1 AHTFTEKM
9 LIMFVAINGIPKC
22 MYCMHMKG
30 VTSWGSGWLGA
41 AVCQQHMV
49 SAAFIEL
56 RFCSM
61 GRANPRWL
69 LCVQGQGHTQPNL
82 FSCRPR
88 IKQPKVLGTLTHL
101 EQLGSPSCSSYSY
114 SSFNFQ
120 IERLTTADG
129 QNLPLA
135 YPQEIVS
142 DGSLAQQ
149 QALTMEAAHPI
160 SSPRSCPDSGGT
172 YPEADAIIGD
182 EKLMLEKLHFQTVL
196 VINPV
201 FLGLVV
207 TEKEQGGQVIFILR
221 GKYAEPAEDLVS
233 KYGMDAIP
241 GTYSLYFTL
250 WHYLDD
256 EYASQK
262 KHKDLCVGD
271 EELANVYMDM
281 NYFGY
286 LENMTSVSGF
296 RLALVCVASALPAP
310 FSCLLRDAASVG
322 AVSSLLQACMRMDRW
337 ISYGECKH
345 SQQVGQSRTSG
356 VLAFVNLPEISMVL
370 DFVVGFCDV
379 KHATE
384 ELDRWSM
391 ALATLL
397 LGEAPTS
404 CAEAKTLK
412 NQKDLLTGQPITA
425 EGSSEP
431 PGRLSN
437 NMTQLDTDSLEKQG
451 KIETVYHRA
460 AAYPGVKMV
469 SESHHEALAAPPAT
483 TVAAA
488 PPSNVTEPAS
498 PGGGGGKEDAFSK
511 LKEKFMNELNKIP
524 LPPWALIAIAI
535 VAVLLILTC
544 CFCLCKKCLFKKKN
558 KKKGKEKGGK
568 NAINMKDVKD
578 LGKSM
583 KDQALKD
590 DDAETGLT
598 DGEEKEEAKE
608 VEKLG
613 KIQYSL
619 DYDFQNNQLLVG
631 IIQAAELPALDM
643 GGTSDPYVKVFL
655 LPDKK
660 KKYETKVHRKT
671 LNPVFNE
678 QFTFK
683 VPYSELGGKT
693 LVMAVYDFDRFSKH
707 DIIGEYKVAMN
718 TVDFGHVTE
727 EWRDLQSAEKEEQE
741 KLGDI
746 CFSLRYVPT
755 AGKLTVVILEAKNL
769 KKMDVGGLSDP
780 YVKIHLMQNGKRLKK
795 KKTTIKKNTL
805 NPYYNESFSF
815 EVPFEQIQKVQIVVT
830 VLDYDKIGKN
840 DAIGKVFVGYNSTG
854 AELRHWSDMLA
865 NPRRP
870 IAQWHTLQPEEEVDA
885 MLAVK
890 K

>member
-1 AHTFTEKM
+1 
-9 LIMFVAINGIPKC
+9 
-22 MYCMHMKG
+22 
-30 VTSWGSGWLGA
+30 
-41 AVCQQHMV
+41 
-49 SAAFIEL
+49 
-56 RFCSM
+56 
-61 GRANPRWL
+61 
-69 LCVQGQGHTQPNL
+69 
-82 FSCRPR
+82 
-88 IKQPKVLGTLTHL
+88 
-101 EQLGSPSCSSYSY
+101 
-114 SSFNFQ
+114 
-120 IERLTTADG
+120 
-129 QNLPLA
+129 
-135 YPQEIVS
+135 
-142 DGSLAQQ
+142 
-149 QALTMEAAHPI
+149 
-160 SSPRSCPDSGGT
+160 
-172 YPEADAIIGD
+172 
-182 EKLMLEKLHFQTVL
+182 
-196 VINPV
+196 
-201 FLGLVV
+201 
-207 TEKEQGGQVIFILR
+207 
-221 GKYAEPAEDLVS
+221 
-233 KYGMDAIP
+233 
-241 GTYSLYFTL
+241 
-250 WHYLDD
+250 
-256 EYASQK
+256 
-262 KHKDLCVGD
+262 
-271 EELANVYMDM
+271 
-281 NYFGY
+281 
-286 LENMTSVSGF
+286 
-296 RLALVCVASALPAP
+296 
-310 FSCLLRDAASVG
+310 
-322 AVSSLLQACMRMDRW
+322 
-337 ISYGECKH
+337 
-345 SQQVGQSRTSG
+345 
-356 VLAFVNLPEISMVL
+356 
-370 DFVVGFCDV
+370 
-379 KHATE
+379 
-384 ELDRWSM
+384 
-391 ALATLL
+391 
-397 LGEAPTS
+397 
-404 CAEAKTLK
+404 
-412 NQKDLLTGQPITA
+412 
-425 EGSSEP
+425 
-431 PGRLSN
+431 
-437 NMTQLDTDSLEKQG
+437 
-451 KIETVYHRA
+451 
-460 AAYPGVKMV
+460 MV

-488 PPSNVTEPAS
+488 PPKKITNVTAPAS

-578 LGKSM
+578 LGKTM
-583 KDQALKD
+583 KDQD

-598 DGEEKEEAKE
+598 DGEEKEEPKE

>member
-1 AHTFTEKM
+1 
-9 LIMFVAINGIPKC
+9 
-22 MYCMHMKG
+22 
-30 VTSWGSGWLGA
+30 
-41 AVCQQHMV
+41 
-49 SAAFIEL
+49 
-56 RFCSM
+56 
-61 GRANPRWL
+61 
-69 LCVQGQGHTQPNL
+69 
-82 FSCRPR
+82 
-88 IKQPKVLGTLTHL
+88 
-101 EQLGSPSCSSYSY
+101 
-114 SSFNFQ
+114 
-120 IERLTTADG
+120 
-129 QNLPLA
+129 
-135 YPQEIVS
+135 
-142 DGSLAQQ
+142 
-149 QALTMEAAHPI
+149 
-160 SSPRSCPDSGGT
+160 
-172 YPEADAIIGD
+172 
-182 EKLMLEKLHFQTVL
+182 
-196 VINPV
+196 
-201 FLGLVV
+201 
-207 TEKEQGGQVIFILR
+207 
-221 GKYAEPAEDLVS
+221 
-233 KYGMDAIP
+233 
-241 GTYSLYFTL
+241 
-250 WHYLDD
+250 
-256 EYASQK
+256 
-262 KHKDLCVGD
+262 
-271 EELANVYMDM
+271 
-281 NYFGY
+281 
-286 LENMTSVSGF
+286 
-296 RLALVCVASALPAP
+296 
-310 FSCLLRDAASVG
+310 
-322 AVSSLLQACMRMDRW
+322 
-337 ISYGECKH
+337 
-345 SQQVGQSRTSG
+345 
-356 VLAFVNLPEISMVL
+356 
-370 DFVVGFCDV
+370 
-379 KHATE
+379 
-384 ELDRWSM
+384 
-391 ALATLL
+391 
-397 LGEAPTS
+397 
-404 CAEAKTLK
+404 
-412 NQKDLLTGQPITA
+412 
-425 EGSSEP
+425 
-431 PGRLSN
+431 
-437 NMTQLDTDSLEKQG
+437 
-451 KIETVYHRA
+451 
-460 AAYPGVKMV
+460 MV

-488 PPSNVTEPAS
+488 PPSNVTEPAT
-498 PGGGGGKEDAFSK
+498 PGGGSGKEDAFSK

-578 LGKSM
+578 LGKTM
-583 KDQALKD
+583 KDQD

-598 DGEEKEEAKE
+598 DGEEKEEPKE

>member
-1 AHTFTEKM
+1 
-9 LIMFVAINGIPKC
+9 
-22 MYCMHMKG
+22 
-30 VTSWGSGWLGA
+30 
-41 AVCQQHMV
+41 
-49 SAAFIEL
+49 
-56 RFCSM
+56 
-61 GRANPRWL
+61 
-69 LCVQGQGHTQPNL
+69 
-82 FSCRPR
+82 
-88 IKQPKVLGTLTHL
+88 
-101 EQLGSPSCSSYSY
+101 
-114 SSFNFQ
+114 
-120 IERLTTADG
+120 
-129 QNLPLA
+129 
-135 YPQEIVS
+135 
-142 DGSLAQQ
+142 
-149 QALTMEAAHPI
+149 
-160 SSPRSCPDSGGT
+160 
-172 YPEADAIIGD
+172 
-182 EKLMLEKLHFQTVL
+182 
-196 VINPV
+196 
-201 FLGLVV
+201 
-207 TEKEQGGQVIFILR
+207 
-221 GKYAEPAEDLVS
+221 
-233 KYGMDAIP
+233 
-241 GTYSLYFTL
+241 
-250 WHYLDD
+250 
-256 EYASQK
+256 
-262 KHKDLCVGD
+262 
-271 EELANVYMDM
+271 
-281 NYFGY
+281 
-286 LENMTSVSGF
+286 
-296 RLALVCVASALPAP
+296 
-310 FSCLLRDAASVG
+310 
-322 AVSSLLQACMRMDRW
+322 
-337 ISYGECKH
+337 
-345 SQQVGQSRTSG
+345 
-356 VLAFVNLPEISMVL
+356 
-370 DFVVGFCDV
+370 
-379 KHATE
+379 
-384 ELDRWSM
+384 
-391 ALATLL
+391 
-397 LGEAPTS
+397 
-404 CAEAKTLK
+404 
-412 NQKDLLTGQPITA
+412 
-425 EGSSEP
+425 
-431 PGRLSN
+431 
-437 NMTQLDTDSLEKQG
+437 
-451 KIETVYHRA
+451 
-460 AAYPGVKMV
+460 MV

-483 TVAAA
+483 TVAPA

-583 KDQALKD
+583 KDQD

>member
-1 AHTFTEKM
+1 
-9 LIMFVAINGIPKC
+9 
-22 MYCMHMKG
+22 
-30 VTSWGSGWLGA
+30 
-41 AVCQQHMV
+41 
-49 SAAFIEL
+49 
-56 RFCSM
+56 
-61 GRANPRWL
+61 
-69 LCVQGQGHTQPNL
+69 
-82 FSCRPR
+82 
-88 IKQPKVLGTLTHL
+88 
-101 EQLGSPSCSSYSY
+101 
-114 SSFNFQ
+114 
-120 IERLTTADG
+120 
-129 QNLPLA
+129 
-135 YPQEIVS
+135 
-142 DGSLAQQ
+142 
-149 QALTMEAAHPI
+149 
-160 SSPRSCPDSGGT
+160 
-172 YPEADAIIGD
+172 
-182 EKLMLEKLHFQTVL
+182 
-196 VINPV
+196 
-201 FLGLVV
+201 
-207 TEKEQGGQVIFILR
+207 
-221 GKYAEPAEDLVS
+221 
-233 KYGMDAIP
+233 
-241 GTYSLYFTL
+241 
-250 WHYLDD
+250 
-256 EYASQK
+256 
-262 KHKDLCVGD
+262 
-271 EELANVYMDM
+271 
-281 NYFGY
+281 
-286 LENMTSVSGF
+286 
-296 RLALVCVASALPAP
+296 
-310 FSCLLRDAASVG
+310 
-322 AVSSLLQACMRMDRW
+322 
-337 ISYGECKH
+337 
-345 SQQVGQSRTSG
+345 
-356 VLAFVNLPEISMVL
+356 
-370 DFVVGFCDV
+370 
-379 KHATE
+379 
-384 ELDRWSM
+384 
-391 ALATLL
+391 
-397 LGEAPTS
+397 
-404 CAEAKTLK
+404 
-412 NQKDLLTGQPITA
+412 
-425 EGSSEP
+425 
-431 PGRLSN
+431 
-437 NMTQLDTDSLEKQG
+437 
-451 KIETVYHRA
+451 
-460 AAYPGVKMV
+460 MV

-583 KDQALKD
+583 KDQD

>member
-1 AHTFTEKM
+1 
-9 LIMFVAINGIPKC
+9 
-22 MYCMHMKG
+22 
-30 VTSWGSGWLGA
+30 
-41 AVCQQHMV
+41 
-49 SAAFIEL
+49 
-56 RFCSM
+56 
-61 GRANPRWL
+61 
-69 LCVQGQGHTQPNL
+69 
-82 FSCRPR
+82 
-88 IKQPKVLGTLTHL
+88 
-101 EQLGSPSCSSYSY
+101 
-114 SSFNFQ
+114 
-120 IERLTTADG
+120 
-129 QNLPLA
+129 
-135 YPQEIVS
+135 
-142 DGSLAQQ
+142 
-149 QALTMEAAHPI
+149 
-160 SSPRSCPDSGGT
+160 
-172 YPEADAIIGD
+172 
-182 EKLMLEKLHFQTVL
+182 
-196 VINPV
+196 
-201 FLGLVV
+201 
-207 TEKEQGGQVIFILR
+207 
-221 GKYAEPAEDLVS
+221 
-233 KYGMDAIP
+233 
-241 GTYSLYFTL
+241 
-250 WHYLDD
+250 
-256 EYASQK
+256 
-262 KHKDLCVGD
+262 
-271 EELANVYMDM
+271 
-281 NYFGY
+281 
-286 LENMTSVSGF
+286 
-296 RLALVCVASALPAP
+296 
-310 FSCLLRDAASVG
+310 
-322 AVSSLLQACMRMDRW
+322 
-337 ISYGECKH
+337 
-345 SQQVGQSRTSG
+345 
-356 VLAFVNLPEISMVL
+356 
-370 DFVVGFCDV
+370 
-379 KHATE
+379 
-384 ELDRWSM
+384 
-391 ALATLL
+391 
-397 LGEAPTS
+397 
-404 CAEAKTLK
+404 
-412 NQKDLLTGQPITA
+412 
-425 EGSSEP
+425 
-431 PGRLSN
+431 
-437 NMTQLDTDSLEKQG
+437 
-451 KIETVYHRA
+451 
-460 AAYPGVKMV
+460 MV

-488 PPSNVTEPAS
+488 LPSNVTEPAA
-498 PGGGGGKEDAFSK
+498 PGGGGGKEDAFSN
-511 LKEKFMNELNKIP
+511 LKKKFMNELNKIP

-578 LGKSM
+578 LGKTM
-583 KDQALKD
+583 KDQD

-598 DGEEKEEAKE
+598 DGEEKEEPKE

>member
-1 AHTFTEKM
+1 
-9 LIMFVAINGIPKC
+9 
-22 MYCMHMKG
+22 
-30 VTSWGSGWLGA
+30 
-41 AVCQQHMV
+41 
-49 SAAFIEL
+49 
-56 RFCSM
+56 
-61 GRANPRWL
+61 
-69 LCVQGQGHTQPNL
+69 
-82 FSCRPR
+82 
-88 IKQPKVLGTLTHL
+88 
-101 EQLGSPSCSSYSY
+101 
-114 SSFNFQ
+114 
-120 IERLTTADG
+120 
-129 QNLPLA
+129 
-135 YPQEIVS
+135 
-142 DGSLAQQ
+142 
-149 QALTMEAAHPI
+149 
-160 SSPRSCPDSGGT
+160 
-172 YPEADAIIGD
+172 
-182 EKLMLEKLHFQTVL
+182 
-196 VINPV
+196 
-201 FLGLVV
+201 
-207 TEKEQGGQVIFILR
+207 
-221 GKYAEPAEDLVS
+221 
-233 KYGMDAIP
+233 
-241 GTYSLYFTL
+241 
-250 WHYLDD
+250 
-256 EYASQK
+256 
-262 KHKDLCVGD
+262 
-271 EELANVYMDM
+271 
-281 NYFGY
+281 
-286 LENMTSVSGF
+286 
-296 RLALVCVASALPAP
+296 
-310 FSCLLRDAASVG
+310 
-322 AVSSLLQACMRMDRW
+322 
-337 ISYGECKH
+337 
-345 SQQVGQSRTSG
+345 
-356 VLAFVNLPEISMVL
+356 
-370 DFVVGFCDV
+370 
-379 KHATE
+379 
-384 ELDRWSM
+384 
-391 ALATLL
+391 
-397 LGEAPTS
+397 
-404 CAEAKTLK
+404 
-412 NQKDLLTGQPITA
+412 
-425 EGSSEP
+425 
-431 PGRLSN
+431 
-437 NMTQLDTDSLEKQG
+437 
-451 KIETVYHRA
+451 
-460 AAYPGVKMV
+460 MV

-483 TVAAA
+483 TIAAA

-598 DGEEKEEAKE
+598 DGEEKEEPKE

-683 VPYSELGGKT
+683 VVPYSELGGKT

>member
-1 AHTFTEKM
+1 
-9 LIMFVAINGIPKC
+9 
-22 MYCMHMKG
+22 
-30 VTSWGSGWLGA
+30 
-41 AVCQQHMV
+41 
-49 SAAFIEL
+49 
-56 RFCSM
+56 
-61 GRANPRWL
+61 
-69 LCVQGQGHTQPNL
+69 
-82 FSCRPR
+82 
-88 IKQPKVLGTLTHL
+88 
-101 EQLGSPSCSSYSY
+101 
-114 SSFNFQ
+114 
-120 IERLTTADG
+120 
-129 QNLPLA
+129 
-135 YPQEIVS
+135 
-142 DGSLAQQ
+142 
-149 QALTMEAAHPI
+149 
-160 SSPRSCPDSGGT
+160 
-172 YPEADAIIGD
+172 
-182 EKLMLEKLHFQTVL
+182 
-196 VINPV
+196 
-201 FLGLVV
+201 
-207 TEKEQGGQVIFILR
+207 
-221 GKYAEPAEDLVS
+221 
-233 KYGMDAIP
+233 
-241 GTYSLYFTL
+241 
-250 WHYLDD
+250 
-256 EYASQK
+256 
-262 KHKDLCVGD
+262 
-271 EELANVYMDM
+271 
-281 NYFGY
+281 
-286 LENMTSVSGF
+286 
-296 RLALVCVASALPAP
+296 
-310 FSCLLRDAASVG
+310 
-322 AVSSLLQACMRMDRW
+322 
-337 ISYGECKH
+337 
-345 SQQVGQSRTSG
+345 
-356 VLAFVNLPEISMVL
+356 
-370 DFVVGFCDV
+370 
-379 KHATE
+379 
-384 ELDRWSM
+384 
-391 ALATLL
+391 
-397 LGEAPTS
+397 
-404 CAEAKTLK
+404 
-412 NQKDLLTGQPITA
+412 
-425 EGSSEP
+425 
-431 PGRLSN
+431 
-437 NMTQLDTDSLEKQG
+437 
-451 KIETVYHRA
+451 
-460 AAYPGVKMV
+460 MV

-498 PGGGGGKEDAFSK
+498 PGGGGGGKEDAFSK

-583 KDQALKD
+583 KDQD

>member
-1 AHTFTEKM
+1 
-9 LIMFVAINGIPKC
+9 
-22 MYCMHMKG
+22 
-30 VTSWGSGWLGA
+30 
-41 AVCQQHMV
+41 
-49 SAAFIEL
+49 
-56 RFCSM
+56 
-61 GRANPRWL
+61 
-69 LCVQGQGHTQPNL
+69 
-82 FSCRPR
+82 
-88 IKQPKVLGTLTHL
+88 
-101 EQLGSPSCSSYSY
+101 
-114 SSFNFQ
+114 
-120 IERLTTADG
+120 
-129 QNLPLA
+129 
-135 YPQEIVS
+135 
-142 DGSLAQQ
+142 
-149 QALTMEAAHPI
+149 
-160 SSPRSCPDSGGT
+160 
-172 YPEADAIIGD
+172 
-182 EKLMLEKLHFQTVL
+182 
-196 VINPV
+196 
-201 FLGLVV
+201 
-207 TEKEQGGQVIFILR
+207 
-221 GKYAEPAEDLVS
+221 
-233 KYGMDAIP
+233 
-241 GTYSLYFTL
+241 
-250 WHYLDD
+250 
-256 EYASQK
+256 
-262 KHKDLCVGD
+262 
-271 EELANVYMDM
+271 
-281 NYFGY
+281 
-286 LENMTSVSGF
+286 
-296 RLALVCVASALPAP
+296 
-310 FSCLLRDAASVG
+310 
-322 AVSSLLQACMRMDRW
+322 
-337 ISYGECKH
+337 
-345 SQQVGQSRTSG
+345 
-356 VLAFVNLPEISMVL
+356 
-370 DFVVGFCDV
+370 
-379 KHATE
+379 
-384 ELDRWSM
+384 
-391 ALATLL
+391 
-397 LGEAPTS
+397 
-404 CAEAKTLK
+404 
-412 NQKDLLTGQPITA
+412 
-425 EGSSEP
+425 
-431 PGRLSN
+431 
-437 NMTQLDTDSLEKQG
+437 
-451 KIETVYHRA
+451 
-460 AAYPGVKMV
+460 MV

-488 PPSNVTEPAS
+488 IPSNVTEPAS

-578 LGKSM
+578 LGKTM
-583 KDQALKD
+583 KDQD

-598 DGEEKEEAKE
+598 DGEEKEEPKE

>member
-1 AHTFTEKM
+1 M
-9 LIMFVAINGIPKC
+9 LIIE
-22 MYCMHMKG
+22 
-30 VTSWGSGWLGA
+30 
-41 AVCQQHMV
+41 AV
-49 SAAFIEL
+49 S
-56 RFCSM
+56 
-61 GRANPRWL
+61 
-69 LCVQGQGHTQPNL
+69 
-82 FSCRPR
+82 
-88 IKQPKVLGTLTHL
+88 LGT
-101 EQLGSPSCSSYSY
+101 
-114 SSFNFQ
+114 
-120 IERLTTADG
+120 
-129 QNLPLA
+129 
-135 YPQEIVS
+135 
-142 DGSLAQQ
+142 
-149 QALTMEAAHPI
+149 
-160 SSPRSCPDSGGT
+160 
-172 YPEADAIIGD
+172 
-182 EKLMLEKLHFQTVL
+182 
-196 VINPV
+196 
-201 FLGLVV
+201 
-207 TEKEQGGQVIFILR
+207 
-221 GKYAEPAEDLVS
+221 
-233 KYGMDAIP
+233 
-241 GTYSLYFTL
+241 
-250 WHYLDD
+250 
-256 EYASQK
+256 
-262 KHKDLCVGD
+262 
-271 EELANVYMDM
+271 
-281 NYFGY
+281 
-286 LENMTSVSGF
+286 
-296 RLALVCVASALPAP
+296 
-310 FSCLLRDAASVG
+310 
-322 AVSSLLQACMRMDRW
+322 
-337 ISYGECKH
+337 
-345 SQQVGQSRTSG
+345 
-356 VLAFVNLPEISMVL
+356 
-370 DFVVGFCDV
+370 
-379 KHATE
+379 
-384 ELDRWSM
+384 
-391 ALATLL
+391 
-397 LGEAPTS
+397 
-404 CAEAKTLK
+404 
-412 NQKDLLTGQPITA
+412 
-425 EGSSEP
+425 
-431 PGRLSN
+431 
-437 NMTQLDTDSLEKQG
+437 
-451 KIETVYHRA
+451 
-460 AAYPGVKMV
+460 KMV

-483 TVAAA
+483 TIAT
-488 PPSNVTEPAS
+488 PLPNNGTEPAS
-498 PGGGGGKEDAFSK
+498 PGGTGGKEDTFSN
-511 LKEKFMNELNKIP
+511 LKKFMNELNKIP

-578 LGKSM
+578 LGKTM
-583 KDQALKD
+583 KDQD

-598 DGEEKEEAKE
+598 DGEDKEEPKE